1 MRDGALKDR
10 RSHTARPAKLSVAR
24 AKVGDAQAF
33 AAARAEWSSLFR
45 KIVPAGGANG
55 DAAEGGKRVAA
66 NAAVSGKQ
74 DGSETVSGTSDHANH
89 CTPRRVLV

>member
-1 MRDGALKDR
+1 
-10 RSHTARPAKLSVAR
+10 
-24 AKVGDAQAF
+24 
-33 AAARAEWSSLFR
+33 LFR

-66 NAAVSGKQ
+66 NAAVSGKE
-74 DGSETVSGTSDHANH
+74 DGGETVSGTSEHANH